1 MAITE
6 IHVLLVAGLAFLS
19 IALVLV
25 SAPTVQAGINRLKF
39 VMNTLGIIIVV
50 VCSVGGIALF
60 VWGFHTE
67 EKGYIY
73 FSFLPLAAA
82 VGTWN
87 AITRRH
93 RTWWGIL
100 GANDSS
106 ERSRSFWNE
115 TFNLWRGRDPDQDP
129 EVQGLQW
136 TPDKKGGSNL
146 SFSIN
151 LGGGG
156 AKLASLLQF
165 GSHRLSSDPVSVF
178 PNVLQFAVVLDE
190 RAQAERSYL
199 DFAQQ
204 ELTVRRKDGGP
215 MTVHAAT
222 DLPFLTI
229 TPEAPRP
236 DGTHVLV
243 IGLRADELRAGPFS
257 GTISIETDYPDQPT
271 VTVPVIG
278 QVTRER

>member
-1 MAITE
+1 MTITE
-6 IHVLLVAGLAFLS
+6 IHVLLIAGLAFLS
-19 IALVLV
+19 IAALLVT
-25 SAPTVQAGINRLKF
+25 APTLEAGINRLKL
-39 VMNTLGIIIVV
+39 VMNTVGIIIVV
-50 VCSVGGIALF
+50 ACSVGGIALF
-60 VWGFHTE
+60 VWGFHTG

-106 ERSRSFWNE
+106 ERSRAFWKE
-115 TFNLWRGRDPDQDP
+115 TFNLWRGRDPDHDP
-129 EVQGLQW
+129 AGQRFRW
-136 TPDKKGGSNL
+136 TPGDKGGGNL

-151 LGGGG
+151 LGGSG
-156 AKLASLLQF
+156 AKLASLLQL
-165 GSHRLSSDPVSVF
+165 GAHRLSTDLVSVF

-199 DFAQQ
+199 DLARQ
-204 ELTVRRKDGGP
+204 ELTVRRKDGAP
-215 MTVHAAT
+215 IAVRAAS

-229 TPEAPRP
+229 TPEATRP
-236 DGTHVLV
+236 DSTHVLI
-243 IGLRADELRAGPFS
+243 IGLRADELRVGPFT
-257 GTISIETDYPDQPT
+257 GTISIETDHPDQPT
-271 VTVPVIG
+271 ITVPVIG